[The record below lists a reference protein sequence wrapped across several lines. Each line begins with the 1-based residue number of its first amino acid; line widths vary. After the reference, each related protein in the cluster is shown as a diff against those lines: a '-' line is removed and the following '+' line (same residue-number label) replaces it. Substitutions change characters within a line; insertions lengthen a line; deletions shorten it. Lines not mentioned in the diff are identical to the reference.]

1 MSRCLR
7 VCALAVALAATSTSA
22 QEQSDGA
29 WEVELSVPLAALT
42 GHTTYRIQ
50 AADQTGSVESEL
62 EFPLGGFV
70 AGGRGQLASQRDQ
83 NRRRVVFEATALL
96 SFTGSEGTLK
106 DSDWFSDSIDIS
118 TVGAAHPGKD
128 IYSESKARL
137 SALVLEGRA
146 AWELEA
152 SPGLSIAPL
161 VGVLYQRFGYE
172 VRDVVQVGYGPYAT
186 PTSPV
191 RPAGPSSTTRS
202 ATGRSTPAR
211 AERSCSEAA
220 RSRRRPGTARSR
232 TPRTATT
239 TCSAPSCRRAT
250 PTGARGRRASPGAL
264 RSDRPTPCRRSSP
277 SSGSP
282 RPEPSSSAS
291 TRARTPGAPG
301 SIDTTITSSRTTV
314 VLVYSHR
321 I

>member
-7 VCALAVALAATSTSA
+7 ACALAVALAATSTSA
-22 QEQSDGA
+22 QEQPDAA

-70 AGGRGQLASQRDQ
+70 AGARGQLASRRDQ
-83 NRRRVVFEATALL
+83 DRRRVVFEATALL

-106 DSDWFSDSIDIS
+106 DSDWLSDSIDIS

-128 IYSESKARL
+128 IYSESNARL

-146 AWELEA
+146 AWELEV

-161 VGVLYQRFGYE
+161 VGVLYQRFGYD
-172 VRDVVQVGYGPYAT
+172 VRDVVQVGYGPYAADFT
-186 PTSPV
+186 GSAYGSVLDYEV
-191 RPAGPSSTTRS
+191 RY
-202 ATGRSTPAR
+202 R
-211 AERSCSEAA
+211 ALYA
-220 RSRRRPGTARSR
+220 
-232 TPRTATT
+232 
-239 TCSAPSCRRAT
+239 
-250 PTGARGRRASPGAL
+250 GARGALVLGSGTLAAEAWYSPFAHAEDRDDHML
-264 RSDRPTPCRRSSP
+264 RSKLSTSDADGSAWQAGVSGRLALGP
-277 SSGSP
+277 SDALQAQLSLVRFTTTGTQLQRFYAGADAGLSG
-282 RPEPSSSAS
+282 
-291 TRARTPGAPG
+291 T
-301 SIDTTITSSRTTV
+301 IDTTITSSRTTV

>member
-50 AADQTGSVESEL
+50 AADQTVESEL

-83 NRRRVVFEATALL
+83 NRRRVVFEATALH

-172 VRDVVQVGYGPYAT
+172 VRDVVQVGYGPYAYVPEFT
-186 PTSPV
+186 GSASGSVLDYEV
-191 RPAGPSSTTRS
+191 RY
-202 ATGRSTPAR
+202 R
-211 AERSCSEAA
+211 ALYA
-220 RSRRRPGTARSR
+220 
-232 TPRTATT
+232 
-239 TCSAPSCRRAT
+239 
-250 PTGARGRRASPGAL
+250 GARGALVLGSGTLAAEAWYSPFAHAEDRDDHLL
-264 RSDRPTPCRRSSP
+264 RSKL
-277 SSGSP
+277 
-282 RPEPSSSAS
+282 SAS
-291 TRARTPGAPG
+291 DADG
-301 SIDTTITSSRTTV
+301 SAWQAGVSGRLALGPSDALQAQLSLVRFTTAGTQLQLFYAGPFAGRSEMIDTTITSSRTTV

>member
-7 VCALAVALAATSTSA
+7 ACALAVALAATRTSA

-50 AADQTGSVESEL
+50 AADPTGSVESEL

-106 DSDWFSDSIDIS
+106 DSDWLSDSIDIS

-152 SPGLSIAPL
+152 SPGLTIAPL

-172 VRDVVQVGYGPYAT
+172 VRDVVQVGYGPYAADFT
-186 PTSPV
+186 GSANGSVLDYEV
-191 RPAGPSSTTRS
+191 RY
-202 ATGRSTPAR
+202 R
-211 AERSCSEAA
+211 ALYA
-220 RSRRRPGTARSR
+220 
-232 TPRTATT
+232 
-239 TCSAPSCRRAT
+239 
-250 PTGARGRRASPGAL
+250 GARGALVLGSGTLAAEAWYSPFAHAEDRDDHML
-264 RSDRPTPCRRSSP
+264 RSKLSTSDADGSAWQAGVSGRLALGP
-277 SSGSP
+277 SDALQAQLSLVRFTTTGTQLQRFYAGPDAGLS
-282 RPEPSSSAS
+282 
-291 TRARTPGAPG
+291 G